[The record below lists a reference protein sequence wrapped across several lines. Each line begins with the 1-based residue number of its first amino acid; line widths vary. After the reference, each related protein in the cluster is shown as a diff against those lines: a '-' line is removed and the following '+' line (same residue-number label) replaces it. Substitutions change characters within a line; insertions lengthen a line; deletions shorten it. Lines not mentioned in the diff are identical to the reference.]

1 MPVSSRLQFLQRFIK
16 PLILISVLLL
26 HVFALLLVKFH
37 SYVQEQ
43 NKEESYEILKLV
55 DIEEFV
61 PPPPPPKEE
70 IKEIIPQETVQV
82 EASETVLVTEDEII
96 ETAKEVP
103 PNSLPQQI
111 EYVPQHKISVI
122 PEIPTK
128 QILENIVYPALA
140 LRQGI
145 EGIVYLELFI
155 DQDGI
160 IRKVEVLKD
169 PGYGFAEA
177 AVAALEGVVCVP
189 AKANGKTVEVRFRYP
204 VRFTLK

>member
-1 MPVSSRLQFLQRFIK
+1 MPVSSRLQLLQRFIK
-16 PLILISVLLL
+16 PLILITVLLI

-43 NKEESYEILKLV
+43 KKEESYEILKLV

-61 PPPPPPKEE
+61 PPPPPKEE

-82 EASETVLVTEDEII
+82 AASETVLVTEDEII
-96 ETAKEVP
+96 ESAEEVP

-111 EYVPQHKISVI
+111 EYVPQHKISII

-145 EGIVYLELFI
+145 EGVVYLELFI

-189 AKANGKTVEVRFRYP
+189 AKANGKTVAVRFRYP